1 MENHSISPNI
11 LRLNNVHNIL
21 NFVIHFASQIL
32 LFQGTE
38 VKAIT
43 YGSMKVY
50 NDEEKG
56 QHELFVIIDIWRVHK
71 QISSHSRDMVM
82 KRKNEDEEELD
93 VSKAAKLEP
102 PPEEVMDTQTIRHS
116 FRRC

>member
-1 MENHSISPNI
+1 
-11 LRLNNVHNIL
+11 
-21 NFVIHFASQIL
+21 
-32 LFQGTE
+32 
-38 VKAIT
+38 
-43 YGSMKVY
+43 MKVY

-93 VSKAAKLEP
+93 VNKAAKLEP
-102 PPEEVMDTQTIRHS
+102 PPEEVMDTQTPETIRHRVRHYQVFS
-116 FRRC
+116 SMWILLIAFLLLGWTPTNAGSRWQ